1 MEQHSEP
8 TSAPAAPTSFTTVPT
23 WTRMLLVVLG
33 VPNVVTGAWAV
44 MAPHDWYEN
53 FPGWAPHLI
62 SAFPPY
68 NEHLATDA
76 GIGLLVTGLLALG
89 AAVWP
94 RRDVVLTAS
103 AAYAVFAL
111 IHAAFHLLTPAADH
125 RLDGAEAAVN
135 NATLVAA
142 AAASAVVVFHTLLS
156 SNPARR
162 TR

>member
-1 MEQHSEP
+1 
-8 TSAPAAPTSFTTVPT
+8 
-23 WTRMLLVVLG
+23 MLLVVLG

-103 AAYAVFAL
+103 AAYATFAL
-111 IHAAFHLLTPAADH
+111 IHAAFHLLTPATDH

-142 AAASAVVVFHTLLS
+142 AAASAFVFLHTKLS